1 MFRHDERPI
10 HYAMASLPRVITVDP
25 TFTLARIMR
34 GAMDLINRPII
45 QVDVPSGGEALEE
58 AKRGGATLVVTAW
71 ELYDDIQGLELALRI
86 KQVSPETSVVI
97 LAEEDDPHEL
107 DAETLADSPFV
118 YMHRPVDIHQFMR
131 VLVAGVN
138 GDSIFDARSIVSS
151 GSGTMVDHGPLPGI
165 DAENAR
171 KIIKRLLVDIGAMAI
186 ILATRT
192 GDVLLEDGAPG
203 YLDREQL
210 TNALMPM
217 VTTTLEMSVLVG
229 GQAQSIQF
237 YDGDDKDVFVFSVG
251 LHHYLCAVFDGQAGS
266 RQFGVVNSYGRRAVQ
281 DLIALLGASAF
292 VIQRQEVAAAPVEEA
307 SRPKKGKKATEEVE
321 KLEPMLVRPEVKT
334 TEPEPLRLEP
344 IQNLDFSIFDQLDT
358 MESGSGDD
366 MFDLDKLAEMVN
378 KGSGRKEVSFEE
390 AMELGVLPDIESDAK
405 AKKP

>member
-1 MFRHDERPI
+1 
-10 HYAMASLPRVITVDP
+10 MASLPRVITVDP

-86 KQVSPETSVVI
+86 KQVSPETAVVI
-97 LAEEDDPHEL
+97 LAEEDDPEDL

-118 YMHRPVDIHQFMR
+118 YMHRPVDIHQFLR

-138 GDSIFDARSIVSS
+138 GENIFDARALPASSS
-151 GSGTMVDHGPLPGI
+151 GTRVDHGPLPGI

-171 KIIKRLLVDIGAMAI
+171 KIIKRLLVDVGAMAI

-292 VIQRQEVAAAPVEEA
+292 VIQRQEVTAMPVEEA
-307 SRPKKGKKATEEVE
+307 SRPKKGKKATEEVA
-321 KLEPMLVRPEVKT
+321 KLEPMLVRPEVKVA
-334 TEPEPLRLEP
+334 EPEPLRLEP
-344 IQNLDFSIFDQLDT
+344 IQNLDFSIFDQLDN
-358 MESGSGDD
+358 MDINSGEDE
-366 MFDLDKLAEMVN
+366 FDLDKLAEMVN
-378 KGSGRKEVSFEE
+378 KSSGRKEVSFEE

-405 AKKP
+405 AQKP

>member
-1 MFRHDERPI
+1 
-10 HYAMASLPRVITVDP
+10 
-25 TFTLARIMR
+25 
-34 GAMDLINRPII
+34 
-45 QVDVPSGGEALEE
+45 
-58 AKRGGATLVVTAW
+58 
-71 ELYDDIQGLELALRI
+71 
-86 KQVSPETSVVI
+86 
-97 LAEEDDPHEL
+97 
-107 DAETLADSPFV
+107 
-118 YMHRPVDIHQFMR
+118 

-138 GDSIFDARSIVSS
+138 GDSIFDARAIVSS

-292 VIQRQEVAAAPVEEA
+292 VIQRQEIAAAPVEEA

-321 KLEPMLVRPEVKT
+321 KLEPMLVRPEVKA

>member
-1 MFRHDERPI
+1 
-10 HYAMASLPRVITVDP
+10 MAPLPRVITVDP

-45 QVDVPSGGEALEE
+45 QVDVPSGSEALEE
-58 AKRGGATLVVTAW
+58 AKRGGANLVVTAW

-86 KQVSPETSVVI
+86 KQVSPETAVVI
-97 LAEEDDPHEL
+97 LAEEDDPEEL

-118 YMHRPVDIHQFMR
+118 YMHRPVDIHQFLR

-138 GDSIFDARSIVSS
+138 GENIFDARALPASS
-151 GSGTMVDHGPLPGI
+151 AATMIDHGPLPGI

-171 KIIKRLLVDIGAMAI
+171 KIIKRLLVDVGAMAI

-192 GDVLLEDGAPG
+192 GEVLLEDGAPG
-203 YLDREQL
+203 YLNRELL

-217 VTTTLEMSVLVG
+217 ATTTIEMSTLVG

-281 DLIALLGASAF
+281 DLVALLGASAF
-292 VIQRQEVAAAPVEEA
+292 VIQRQEVTAPVEEV

-321 KLEPMLVRPEVKT
+321 KLEPMLVRPEVKVA
-334 TEPEPLRLEP
+334 EPEPLRLEP

-405 AKKP
+405 AKKS

>member
-1 MFRHDERPI
+1 
-10 HYAMASLPRVITVDP
+10 MASLPRVITVDP

-97 LAEEDDPHEL
+97 LAEEDDPEEL

-118 YMHRPVDIHQFMR
+118 YMHRPVDIHQFLR
-131 VLVAGVN
+131 VLVAGVSGEN
-138 GDSIFDARSIVSS
+138 IFDARALPAS
-151 GSGTMVDHGPLPGI
+151 GSRMMVDHGPLPGI

-171 KIIKRLLVDIGAMAI
+171 KIIKRLLVDVGAMAI

-292 VIQRQEVAAAPVEEA
+292 VIQRQEIAAEPVEEA

-321 KLEPMLVRPEVKT
+321 KLEPMLVRPEVKAP
-334 TEPEPLRLEP
+334 EPEPLRLEP
-344 IQNLDFSIFDQLDT
+344 IQNLDFSIFDQLDN

-390 AMELGVLPDIESDAK
+390 AMELGVLPDIESESK